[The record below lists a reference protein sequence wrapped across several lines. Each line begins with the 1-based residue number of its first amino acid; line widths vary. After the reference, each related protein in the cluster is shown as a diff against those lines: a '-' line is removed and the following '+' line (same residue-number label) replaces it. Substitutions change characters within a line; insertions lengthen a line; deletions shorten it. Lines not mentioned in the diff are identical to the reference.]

1 MKSECNHKWINE
13 RSVSNLKQTW
23 FPCLFTSSLDRLP
36 RSGNLWQWFWTTSC
50 SASSWP
56 FASSARW
63 PSLLEDSS
71 SSTWGESTNWERLVG
86 KSNDRGRSWGDET
99 HPTRCCVCSL
109 RLFRTQTAVHGV
121 VRGLSRFFGLSLGGS
136 YLKSLVTKNVFHCL
150 ICLFFFVVVVVQC
163 GFTAAH
169 SGGICECVVVT
180 VM

>member
-1 MKSECNHKWINE
+1 M
-13 RSVSNLKQTW
+13 KQTW
-23 FPCLFTSSLDRLP
+23 FPCLLTSSLDRLP

-71 SSTWGESTNWERLVG
+71 SSTWGESTNWERLVDKYHDG
-86 KSNDRGRSWGDET
+86 GRSWGD
-99 HPTRCCVCSL
+99 CSL
-109 RLFRTQTAVHGV
+109 RLFRTQTTVHGV

-150 ICLFFFVVVVVQC
+150 ICIFFFFC
-163 GFTAAH
+163 
-169 SGGICECVVVT
+169 T
-180 VM
+180 VWLYRGTLWWDL